1 MGYSNKKV
9 GIHVVCIEVGGG
21 GWRIIVGSLTSS
33 SVLSLSSPHTKYNT
47 HHSFLQ
53 AAVLLFFYLN

>member
-1 MGYSNKKV
+1 M
-9 GIHVVCIEVGGG
+9 CIEVGGG
-21 GWRIIVGSLTSS
+21 GWMEDYCRKLDFFFG
-33 SVLSLSSPHTKYNT
+33 SLSSPHTKYNT